1 MSIAEHNL
9 GMIHHVA
16 VRLGDLVES
25 VVFLGGATTTL
36 LITDAAASDVRPTKD
51 VDVIVEIA
59 TTAEY
64 HQLAERLRG
73 LGFCEDAS
81 EDAPLCRWLIDG
93 IVVDV
98 MPTDETTLGFSN
110 RWYREA
116 FEHAA
121 LMDVEGVDIRVVTAP
136 FFLATKIEAFKGRGR
151 GDFMASHDLEDI
163 LALVDGRRELP
174 EEVATA
180 PETLRSFLAVAF
192 RNLLAN
198 PLFLDALPG
207 HLPGD
212 TASQQRLPLL
222 MDRLRRISAAA

>member
-9 GMIHHVA
+9 AMIHHVA
-16 VRLGDLVES
+16 VRLGNFVES

-73 LGFCEDAS
+73 FGFSEDSS
-81 EDAPLCRWLIDG
+81 EDAPLCRWLVDDI
-93 IVVDV
+93 IVDV
-98 MPTDETTLGFSN
+98 MPTDEATLGFSN

-116 FEHAA
+116 FENAA
-121 LMDVEGVDIRVVTAP
+121 LMDVEGVAIRVVTAP

-163 LALVDGRRELP
+163 LALVDGRREII
-174 EEVATA
+174 EEVASA
-180 PETLRSFLAVAF
+180 PDALRSFLALAF

-198 PLFLDALPG
+198 PQFLDALPG

-212 TASQQRLPLL
+212 IASQQRLPLL
-222 MDRLRRISAAA
+222 MDRLRRISAAT